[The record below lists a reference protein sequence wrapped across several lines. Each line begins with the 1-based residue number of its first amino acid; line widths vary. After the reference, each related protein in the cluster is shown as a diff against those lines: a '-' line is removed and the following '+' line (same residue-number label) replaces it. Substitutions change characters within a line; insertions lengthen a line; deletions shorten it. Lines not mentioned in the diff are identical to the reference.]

1 LNSTANNYNLV
12 AINNCMGKAV
22 SVGGGTG
29 NSVYGNKW
37 DAGNDL
43 P

>member
-1 LNSTANNYNLV
+1 
-12 AINNCMGKAV
+12 MGKAV
-22 SVGGGTG
+22 VVGGGTG

-37 DAGNDL
+37 DVGNDL